1 MFDSH
6 GADADRINVLWW
18 LMLAISVAVFV
29 VVLAFLAY
37 ALFRKRDPAAPSILE
52 RRPLASLWFILSG
65 GAVVP
70 LVILVVVWGFTL
82 HVMASQDSLG
92 SDAVR
97 IDVNAQQFWWQV
109 TYPDQ
114 QFTTANEIH
123 IPVGKTVEIR
133 LTSPDVIHSFWV
145 PQLAG
150 KTDVIPGQT
159 NTMRVK
165 ANAPGTYRGQCAEFC
180 GIAHA
185 NMAFEVVAENQQQ
198 FDQWVTEQRQP
209 SAAPTDPKVAAGQ
222 QIFLGSQC
230 IQCHAIR
237 GTSANRTVA
246 PDLTHVASRSTIG
259 AGTLRTDP
267 EDVTRWLSDPQKI
280 KPGTKMPAAGL
291 DDDSIQRLVAYL
303 ESLR

>member
-145 PQLAG
+145 PQLNR
-150 KTDVIPGQT
+150 KIDMIPGRRNQ
-159 NTMRVK
+159 VELFASK
-165 ANAPGTYRGQCAEFC
+165 PGRYRGQCAEFC
-180 GIAHA
+180 GVQHAH
-185 NMAFEVVAENQQQ
+185 MELIVVAEPRAR
-198 FDQWVTEQRQP
+198 FDQWLRTQGTP
-209 SAAPTDPKVAAGQ
+209 TSSAGAGAGLQ
-222 QIFLGSQC
+222 LFLSKGC
-230 IQCHAIR
+230 ANCHDIR
-237 GTSANRTVA
+237 GTAARAHVG
-246 PDLTHVASRSTIG
+246 PDLTHVGSRATLA
-259 AGTLRTDP
+259 AGTIPNDRAHLTAWLR
-267 EDVTRWLSDPQKI
+267 DPQQL
-280 KPGTKMPAAGL
+280 KPGAKMPRLPLSAHDIAT
-291 DDDSIQRLVAYL
+291 LVAYL
-303 ESLR
+303 EGLK